1 MTKSILLVAGIF
13 SPGKIDK
20 LVCLQY
26 CRPSRTSKRRFT
38 LHDYGIRCWLLGHQ
52 CIKNLLLRPIHLDK
66 LQAKSAIFRPSHGS
80 ELTERR
86 QMNFPKPVLR
96 STWNAVSGRVW
107 DERDIGSTYLRRI
120 RLQSLIWGMRQHFPV
135 IAFLYHFSTASPSK
149 EWPV

>member
-26 CRPSRTSKRRFT
+26 CRPSCTSKRRFS
-38 LHDYGIRCWLLGHQ
+38 LQDYGIRCWLLGHQ

-80 ELTERR
+80 ELDGKGVDEFPEARASLQVER
-86 QMNFPKPVLR
+86 N
-96 STWNAVSGRVW
+96 
-107 DERDIGSTYLRRI
+107 ER
-120 RLQSLIWGMRQHFPV
+120 
-135 IAFLYHFSTASPSK
+135 
-149 EWPV
+149 